1 MKIQIIVA
9 AHKAYRMPT
18 DPMYLP
24 LHVGKAGKDLELGF
38 QGDNTGENI
47 SEKNATY
54 CELTG
59 LYWAWKNLNAD
70 YIGLAHYRRHFRGK
84 SGKDKWDCILTTVQ
98 AEQLLQNYDVLV
110 PKRRNYYIETAYNQY
125 VHAHPAEPLDLMISL
140 ASAQGENYRAA
151 AEAMRHRTWTHI
163 YNMFIMKRELF
174 DQMGIRRSQVKLND
188 LILLEEETS
197 PASKKFNKSGAGKI
211 KMSKSSSVST
221 EINLIGKTTD
231 EAIALLDKYLD
242 DAYLAHLPSV
252 RIVHGKGTGALRG
265 AVQSHLKR
273 CKYVKSYHLG
283 EFGEGD
289 AGVTI
294 AEFES

>member
-24 LHVGKAGKDLELGF
+24 LHVGKAGKDLALGF

-59 LYWAWKNLNAD
+59 LYWAWKNLDAD

-84 SGKDKWDCILTTVQ
+84 SGKDKWDCILTTAQ
-98 AEQLLQNYDVLV
+98 AEQLLQDYDVLV

-140 ASAQGENYRAA
+140 VSAQGENYRAA

-163 YNMFIMKRELF
+163 TIC
-174 DQMGIRRSQVKLND
+174 
-188 LILLEEETS
+188 
-197 PASKKFNKSGAGKI
+197 
-211 KMSKSSSVST
+211 SS
-221 EINLIGKTTD
+221 
-231 EAIALLDKYLD
+231 
-242 DAYLAHLPSV
+242 
-252 RIVHGKGTGALRG
+252 
-265 AVQSHLKR
+265 
-273 CKYVKSYHLG
+273 
-283 EFGEGD
+283 
-289 AGVTI
+289 
-294 AEFES
+294 